1 MGILPEFNKP
11 VNHVKV
17 KHKNILNN
25 VENDTFNMNSQ
36 DKENSKNKIKI
47 NDILP
52 SVLNYNK
59 NYETNLNSSNNI
71 YRKSTYNI
79 TTDSYYSDISESPN
93 IAQSTNSISISPARR
108 CAISKFD
115 KNKINKPT
123 VVCINHGKNKK

>member
-36 DKENSKNKIKI
+36 DKDNSKNKIKI

-108 CAISKFD
+108 CAISIF
-115 KNKINKPT
+115 
-123 VVCINHGKNKK
+123 